1 MNWWAANI
9 IGQSESGIS
18 DFSFGIR
25 EIAMLL
31 AASTPLA
38 AKLASAEKHIALA
51 PQPTTYLNSRVLL
64 AYTLTKID
72 LQNKS

>member
-1 MNWWAANI
+1 MM
-9 IGQSESGIS
+9 GQTESGIS
-18 DFSFGIR
+18 DLSFGIR
-25 EIAMLL
+25 AMAMPL

-38 AKLASAEKHIALA
+38 AKLASAEKHIVLA
-51 PQPTTYLNSRVLL
+51 SQPTAILNSRVLL